1 MTAMADYVTW
11 FSSIL
16 FAFGFGELKKKTKK
30 NNTNKTMLHIQK
42 TPENIL
48 SGTLDL
54 GACYLETDKP
64 TFPNFILCKG
74 SLC

>member
-1 MTAMADYVTW
+1 MR
-11 FSSIL
+11 
-16 FAFGFGELKKKTKK
+16 AFGFGELKKENKKQNKQNNASHTKK
-30 NNTNKTMLHIQK
+30 TRKH
-42 TPENIL
+42 PFWH
-48 SGTLDL
+48 L

>member
-1 MTAMADYVTW
+1 MR
-11 FSSIL
+11 
-16 FAFGFGELKKKTKK
+16 AFGFGELKKENKQNNASHTKK
-30 NNTNKTMLHIQK
+30 PRKH
-42 TPENIL
+42 PFWH
-48 SGTLDL
+48 L